1 MAVPIRILLVEDY
14 APDAS
19 FIETRLLQTALL
31 RVSVE
36 KVTWLKSAVTLLA
49 NKTFDVVL
57 LDLGLPDSQGIDTL
71 VEVLKIA
78 PNVPVIVLSGRED
91 LETSVLAVR
100 AGAQSYIVKKPGLT
114 PEQLER
120 EIFYAWERKT
130 NDITAKKL
138 SRASMTSLTVSEDGH
153 GRSSVPPP
161 VDTGML
167 SRHIAT
173 IEEAV
178 ASARVYLM
186 KNAPTQ
192 ADAVQDILQHGGFY
206 VAIRE
211 IRSFLKLD
219 EEGGPRT
226 RKISDVA
233 ISAVSDMSL
242 PSASS
247 PKNLAEAREALLDVI
262 GDEEDGR
269 G

>member
-1 MAVPIRILLVEDY
+1 MAVPIHILLVEDST
-14 APDAS
+14 PDAN

-36 KVTWLKSAVTLLA
+36 KATWLKTAVTLLS
-49 NKTFDVVL
+49 NKAFDLVL
-57 LDLGLPDSQGIDTL
+57 LDLGLPDSQGVDTL
-71 VEVLKIA
+71 VEVLKVS

-91 LETSVLAVR
+91 LETSILAVR

-120 EIFYAWERKT
+120 EIFYARERKT

-138 SRASMTSLTVSEDGH
+138 SRASMTSLTMAEDRD

-178 ASARVYLM
+178 AEARVHLM
-186 KNAPTQ
+186 KNAPSQ
-192 ADAVQDILQHGGFY
+192 ADAMQEILQHRGFY
-206 VAIRE
+206 VAVRE

-219 EEGGPRT
+219 DESRSRT

-233 ISAVSDMSL
+233 VSAVSDMSL
-242 PSASS
+242 PTAGS
-247 PKNLAEAREALLDVI
+247 PKNMAEAREALLDVI
-262 GDEEDGR
+262 GEEEDGR